1 MSESTLVKMSNCWK
15 SYVTAHLSL
24 TFQLLLKVANNEYG
38 LHLQDYKTETRK
50 VQNIPSSLHENEEL
64 QSSYENET
72 DYYTKDCRIE
82 EMETNLEETNKSEAS
97 DYIERVSNTA
107 IDNEN
112 ESKTDQNTNQNTE
125 SLYYSNSEV
134 QTRPHT
140 NSLSEAS
147 CPKVNGDWSQLDNF
161 INAKSDPP
169 AKEKLNRFYQSC
181 QFDYHDSRTNLQA
194 EPKHLPN
201 DIIHANRD
209 SNEVIKDQQDQ
220 FEFETYP
227 QPVEG
232 HMTNK
237 TVEQRKEII
246 LKQDINLKFLNSINR
261 PDDSK
266 SNYHISLNQMYGSS
280 GQEDEHLTP
289 GNSDI
294 TRHGIDFSKETT
306 NTGKN
311 NFCET
316 SLDQGL
322 NYYDA
327 SGFKY
332 SKMMIGRNGNHEC
345 QTDNQKTT
353 RTAGDCIDN
362 SHSYSRQMSSE
373 HNQTKHDNNIQPTN
387 RFDSGRVNDHW
398 YNMESLLSKKQNTAH
413 LLGTETDTGI
423 IQKDYPLSVLM
434 NHTLEPLDDEVT
446 SQTEDHRGIQR
457 SMRTPFADHG
467 KYFDFVESSAP
478 LINGAED
485 STKSK
490 YFPAENHLSG
500 GKSNIMASETVNRKF
515 QYLFGGNVDK
525 NVTRF
530 GHKFLS
536 TVDETGSMQHKEN
549 QHSFDGYVGPNWL
562 NQGAPNNHID
572 LKSKTAEHIPSTR
585 FDTSEECLNKFN
597 LDQFTNYPS
606 YNLNVPSIPNRP
618 DYQNDTDLDT
628 NSRKLPENCSVE
640 DKFYIN
646 PQIGRLSHPPK
657 FIDVHQPKTTEHVR
671 TLEDDLRETTRKFL
685 ANSQQFSR

>member
-1 MSESTLVKMSNCWK
+1 MSNCWK
-15 SYVTAHLSL
+15 SQVTAHLSL
-24 TFQLLLKVANNEYG
+24 AFQLLLKVANNEYG
-38 LHLQDYKTETRK
+38 LHLQDYKTEIRK
-50 VQNIPSSLHENEEL
+50 VQNIQSSLHENEEL

-107 IDNEN
+107 TNNEN

-125 SLYYSNSEV
+125 SLYYNNSEV

-140 NSLSEAS
+140 ISMSEAS
-147 CPKVNGDWSQLDNF
+147 CPKVNRDWSQLDNF
-161 INAKSDPP
+161 INAKSDLP
-169 AKEKLNRFYQSC
+169 AKENSSSYYQSC
-181 QFDYHDSRTNLQA
+181 QFDYHGSRTSLQA
-194 EPKHLPN
+194 EPKHIPN
-201 DIIHANRD
+201 YIIQANRD

-227 QPVEG
+227 QPGEDHTLYKIVP
-232 HMTNK
+232 
-237 TVEQRKEII
+237 QRKEIMP
-246 LKQDINLKFLNSINR
+246 KQDINPKLLNSINR
-261 PDDSK
+261 SDDSK
-266 SNYHISLNQMYGSS
+266 SNYNISLNQMYGSS
-280 GQEDEHLTP
+280 DQEDEHLAP

-294 TRHGIDFSKETT
+294 TRHGIDLRKETT

-311 NFCET
+311 HFCET

-332 SKMMIGRNGNHEC
+332 SKMMIGGIGNHEC
-345 QTDNQKTT
+345 KTDNQKTK
-353 RTAGDCIDN
+353 RTARDGIDY
-362 SHSYSRQMSSE
+362 SYSYSRQMTSE
-373 HNQTKHDNNIQPTN
+373 HNQTKHDNNIQPSN
-387 RFDSGRVNDHW
+387 RFDSVPVNEHW
-398 YNMESLLSKKQNTAH
+398 YNMESLLSKEQITPH
-413 LLGTETDTGI
+413 LLGNETDTGI

-434 NHTLEPLDDEVT
+434 NHTLEPLDDEAT
-446 SQTEDHRGIQR
+446 PSTEDNRSIQR
-457 SMRTPFADHG
+457 SMRTPFADLN
-467 KYFDFVESSAP
+467 S
-478 LINGAED
+478 GAED
-485 STKSK
+485 STKST
-490 YFPAENHLSG
+490 YFSTENHLSVG
-500 GKSNIMASETVNRKF
+500 RSNIMASETVNRKF
-515 QYLFGGNVDK
+515 QYLFGENVDK

-536 TVDETGSMQHKEN
+536 AVDETGSMQHKEN
-549 QHSFDGYVGPNWL
+549 QLSFDGYVRPNWL
-562 NQGAPNNHID
+562 NQGAPDNHID
-572 LKSKTAEHIPSTR
+572 LKSKTTEQIPSTR

-606 YNLNVPSIPNRP
+606 YNLNVPSFPNRP
-618 DYQNDTDLDT
+618 DYQNNTDLDT
-628 NSRKLPENCSVE
+628 NSRKLLENCSVE

>member
-1 MSESTLVKMSNCWK
+1 MGLQRLSESTLVNMPHCWISHVK
-15 SYVTAHLSL
+15 SHLSL

-50 VQNIPSSLHENEEL
+50 EENMPSSLHKNEGS
-64 QSSYENET
+64 QTSYENET
-72 DYYTKDCRIE
+72 DHYTEDCHIE
-82 EMETNLEETNKSEAS
+82 EMETNLDETNKSGAS

-107 IDNEN
+107 IDNDN
-112 ESKTDQNTNQNTE
+112 ESKTDLNTNQNTE

-140 NSLSEAS
+140 SSMSEAS

-161 INAKSDPP
+161 INAKSGPP
-169 AKEKLNRFYQSC
+169 AKEKSNSYQSC
-181 QFDYHDSRTNLQA
+181 QFDYHGSRTSLQA
-194 EPKHLPN
+194 QPKHRPN
-201 DIIHANRD
+201 YIIHANRD
-209 SNEVIKDQQDQ
+209 SNEVIEDQQDQ
-220 FEFETYP
+220 FDFETYP
-227 QPVEG
+227 QAGEDY
-232 HMTNK
+232 TTYK
-237 TVEQRKEII
+237 TQRKEI
-246 LKQDINLKFLNSINR
+246 LPKQDINRKLLNSINR
-261 PDDSK
+261 SDDSK
-266 SNYHISLNQMYGSS
+266 SNYHISLNQMHGSS
-280 GQEDEHLTP
+280 GEEHEHLIP
-289 GNSDI
+289 GNNDI

-332 SKMMIGRNGNHEC
+332 TKMMIGRMGNHEC
-345 QTDNQKTT
+345 KTDNQKTT
-353 RTAGDCIDN
+353 RTARECIDN
-362 SHSYSRQMSSE
+362 SHSYSRQMISE
-373 HNQTKHDNNIQPTN
+373 HNQMKHDNDIQPTN
-387 RFDSGRVNDHW
+387 RFDSGPVNGHW
-398 YNMESLLSKKQNTAH
+398 YNMESLLSKEQITPH
-413 LLGTETDTGI
+413 LVGNETDTGI

-434 NHTLEPLDDEVT
+434 NHILEPLDDEVT
-446 SQTEDHRGIQR
+446 SQTEDHRSIQR
-457 SMRTPFADHG
+457 SMRTPFADLN
-467 KYFDFVESSAP
+467 S
-478 LINGAED
+478 GAED

-490 YFPAENHLSG
+490 YFSTENHLSVG
-500 GKSNIMASETVNRKF
+500 RSNIMASETVNRKF
-515 QYLFGGNVDK
+515 QYLFGENVDK

-536 TVDETGSMQHKEN
+536 AVDETGSMQHKEN
-549 QHSFDGYVGPNWL
+549 QLSFDGYVRPNWL
-562 NQGAPNNHID
+562 NQGAPDNHID
-572 LKSKTAEHIPSTR
+572 LKSKTTEQIPSTR

-597 LDQFTNYPS
+597 LAQFTNYPS
-606 YNLNVPSIPNRP
+606 YNLNVPSFPNRP
-618 DYQNDTDLDT
+618 DYQNDNDLGT

>member
-1 MSESTLVKMSNCWK
+1 MPHCWK
-15 SYVTAHLSL
+15 SHVPAHLSL
-24 TFQLLLKVANNEYG
+24 IFQLLLKVANNEYG

-50 VQNIPSSLHENEEL
+50 EQNMPSSLHKNEEL

-97 DYIERVSNTA
+97 DYIERVSNTV

-112 ESKTDQNTNQNTE
+112 ESKTDQNTDQNTE
-125 SLYYSNSEV
+125 SLYYNNSEV
-134 QTRPHT
+134 KTRAHM
-140 NSLSEAS
+140 NSMSEAS

-161 INAKSDPP
+161 IYAKSDPP
-169 AKEKLNRFYQSC
+169 AKEKSNSYYQSC
-181 QFDYHDSRTNLQA
+181 QFDYHGSRTSLQA
-194 EPKHLPN
+194 EPKHIPN
-201 DIIHANRD
+201 YSIHANRD
-209 SNEVIKDQQDQ
+209 SNEVNKDQQDQ

-227 QPVEG
+227 LPGED
-232 HMTNK
+232 HTTYK
-237 TVEQRKEII
+237 TVPQRKEIMP
-246 LKQDINLKFLNSINR
+246 KQGINPKLLNSINMS
-261 PDDSK
+261 DDSK

-280 GQEDEHLTP
+280 CQEDEHLTQ
-289 GNSDI
+289 GNNDI

-306 NTGKN
+306 NPGKN

-332 SKMMIGRNGNHEC
+332 SKMMIGRIGNHEC
-345 QTDNQKTT
+345 KTDNQKTT

-362 SHSYSRQMSSE
+362 SHSYSRQMTSE
-373 HNQTKHDNNIQPTN
+373 HSQTKYDNNIQETN
-387 RFDSGRVNDHW
+387 RFDSGPVNEHW
-398 YNMESLLSKKQNTAH
+398 NDMESLLSKEQITPH
-413 LLGTETDTGI
+413 LLGNETDTGI

-434 NHTLEPLDDEVT
+434 NHTLEPLDDELT
-446 SQTEDHRGIQR
+446 SQTEDHRSIQR
-457 SMRTPFADHG
+457 SMRTPFADLN
-467 KYFDFVESSAP
+467 S
-478 LINGAED
+478 GAED

-490 YFPAENHLSG
+490 YFPTENHF
-500 GKSNIMASETVNRKF
+500 SNIMASETVNRKF
-515 QYLFGGNVDK
+515 QHLFGGNVDK
-525 NVTRF
+525 NVRRF

-536 TVDETGSMQHKEN
+536 ANDETGSMQHKEN
-549 QHSFDGYVGPNWL
+549 QLSFDGYARPNWL
-562 NQGAPNNHID
+562 NQGAPDNHID
-572 LKSKTAEHIPSTR
+572 LKGKTTEQIPSTS

-597 LDQFTNYPS
+597 LDQFTSYPS
-606 YNLNVPSIPNRP
+606 YKLNVPSFPNKP
-618 DYQNDTDLDT
+618 DYLNNTDLDT